1 MDVRL
6 PDGTLI
12 KDVPDGTTKADLA
25 AKLKANGMAVPA
37 EWLAPAPQKPAAV
50 SAGEGLRDI
59 PRQLGLTARYG
70 IEGVM
75 ALPGAIVDAGT
86 GAYNALADAVGIP
99 GGRFKQG
106 GVVLSNALT
115 SLGLPEPQNAD
126 ERVIGDAARLAA
138 GAGGLAAG
146 AKTVAGNLA
155 PGVAKNAAT
164 AMAAKPVVQTVGGA
178 TAGAAGGSVREA
190 GGGPFEQFAASLAG
204 GIAGGL
210 SADKI
215 GKGAQAASVALK
227 QAMTPK
233 AVELQRADQQI
244 NLILQRGGVD
254 WSQVPERIKQS
265 MRDEVAAALNT
276 GQPLNAEA
284 LNRLLV
290 FKRAD
295 VKPTI
300 GQLTQDPGM
309 LTREKNLAKSGA
321 NSTSPAL
328 QALPMLENQNVASL
342 LRQLDQAGAANAPSA
357 SGAGMSA
364 INALDSTVARQTGAT
379 SALYK
384 AARDT
389 QGRGLPLEG
398 GTFTQRANE
407 LLDAAN
413 VGSFLPKDIA
423 NKMNAIA
430 RGEYPLTVDVAE
442 QLKTSI
448 GNLQRGSN
456 DGNMRTALGLVR
468 QALDEAPL
476 QNGRTFNPGNVPALP
491 GQVPPSTAAAGE
503 ESIKA
508 FNEARNAH
516 RQWMRRV
523 EGNPALK
530 AVVDGVEPDQFVQ
543 KFVISKSAPA
553 ANVQKLKN
561 ELDPQAAQQ
570 MRSYL
575 VRYLKDAATGGDQDI
590 VKFAGKSYR
599 NALNDLGDEKL
610 SVFFTKDEIQKL
622 KDLGDA
628 AKYMQSQPAGS
639 AVNNSNSGALLIG
652 RGLDMLEQVAQK
664 VPLGRDAITGVL
676 QGFQQRQIMAPRNAL
691 SMAVQPRGPAVR
703 VNPLI
708 AIGAQDPRQ
717 DQRGN

>member
-215 GKGAQAASVALK
+215 GKGAQAAGTAIK

-254 WSQVPERIKQS
+254 WSQVPEAIKRS

-290 FKRAD
+290 FKRAE

-300 GQLTQDPGM
+300 GQLTQLPGM
-309 LTREKNLAKSGA
+309 LTREKNLAKTGA
-321 NSTSPAL
+321 NSTSPEL
-328 QALPMLENQNVASL
+328 QKLPMLENENVASL
-342 LRQLDQAGAANAPSA
+342 LRQLDEAGAANAPSA

-364 INALDSTVARQTGAT
+364 INSLDSTVARQTGAT

-389 QGRGLPLEG
+389 QGRSLPLEG

-448 GNLQRGSN
+448 GNLQRGSS

-476 QNGRTFNPGNVPALP
+476 QNGRAVNPGNLPAIP
-491 GQVPPSTAAAGE
+491 GQVPQSVQAGE

-508 FNEARNAH
+508 FTEARNAH

-561 ELDPQAAQQ
+561 ELDPQAVQQ

-590 VKFAGKSYR
+590 VKFAGKTYR
-599 NALNDLGDEKL
+599 SALNDLGDEKL
-610 SVFFTKDEIQKL
+610 SVFFTKDEVQKL

-639 AVNNSNSGALLIG
+639 AVNNSNSAAMMIG
-652 RGLDMLEQVAQK
+652 RSLDMLEQAAQK
-664 VPLGRDAITGVL
+664 LPIGRDAITGVL